1 MFIFYIYVQKASG
14 LGLISSMRLG
24 DIQSLKLA
32 GKFCIQSFKVY
43 VLSSLETNKKKVVT
57 NIRN

>member
-24 DIQSLKLA
+24 DIQSLKLV

-43 VLSSLETNKKKVVT
+43 VLSSLETNKKKK
-57 NIRN
+57 